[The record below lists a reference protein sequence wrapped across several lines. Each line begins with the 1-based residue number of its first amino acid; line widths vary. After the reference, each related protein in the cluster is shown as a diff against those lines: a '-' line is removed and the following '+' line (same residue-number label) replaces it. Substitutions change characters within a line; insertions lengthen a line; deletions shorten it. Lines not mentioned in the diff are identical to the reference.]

1 MKTRKRGLNKTVV
14 FSTVSI
20 LALLMISMAVLPA
33 GLARAD
39 NIVVS
44 MDNLPGS
51 AGSGWG
57 NKYGVATFT
66 CNEKS
71 WNPATHSGAYYAFGQ
86 ALGSGKQLSK
96 ITGYAY
102 TAAQFTFTI
111 TSAGSHH
118 INIISHADFGQY
130 LRCSDVGG
138 PSEIKTQ
145 LWVNLWDPV
154 TGDIVLDQRYN
165 ILVTTESCAL
175 NDPDLFDDTVSKS
188 ISINLSQK
196 TYEIRVG
203 IYTTCVFYAWGNGN
217 LSMGFVDVYDYTLSY
232 FSITT

>member
-1 MKTRKRGLNKTVV
+1 MKTGKNVMKKTMA
-14 FSTVSI
+14 FSMASL

-33 GLARAD
+33 GLAQAD

-44 MDNLPGS
+44 MNNLPGS

-57 NKYGVATFT
+57 NKFGVATFI
-66 CNEKS
+66 CDEKS
-71 WNPATHSGAYYAFGQ
+71 WNPATHSGAYYAFGN
-86 ALGSGKQLSK
+86 AFGSGKQLNK
-96 ITGYAY
+96 ITGYAF

-111 TSAGSHH
+111 TSAGSHN

-145 LWVNLWDPV
+145 LWVNLWDAV
-154 TGDIVLDQRYN
+154 TGDIVLEKRYD
-165 ILVTTESCAL
+165 ILVTTESCAD
-175 NDPDLFDDTVSKS
+175 NDPDTYSGTVSKS
-188 ISINLSQK
+188 ISVNLSQR

-203 IYTTCVFYAWGNGN
+203 IYTSCVFYAVGNGK
-217 LSMGFVDVYDYTLSY
+217 LSLGFVDVYDYTLSY
-232 FSITT
+232 FSITP